1 MFAGFRKDDFFGDKP
16 YPGHHC
22 GAFGHFSCRP
32 STIISTAM
40 STIIGRLG
48 GMSLFSWVFSIYLLT
63 GAVTTPIF
71 GKLADLYG
79 RRRVFAWGGGDLYP
93 WLGPLR
99 AFTVGGRRDYLSN
112 RLTC

>member
-1 MFAGFRKDDFFGDKP
+1 MTFFGINRTLVTIAALMGTFLAALD
-16 YPGHHC
+16 
-22 GAFGHFSCRP
+22 

-40 STIIGRLG
+40 PTIIGRLG